1 VPENQAA
8 AAPRGERLVVVLQV
22 AGLALTGYLIVTVIC
37 VAFTGLGFI
46 VAPMVM
52 TGGLDTIW
60 GRE

>member
-1 VPENQAA
+1 MTQLKQDLRDGAVI
-8 AAPRGERLVVVLQV
+8 GFK
-22 AGLALTGYLIVTVIC
+22 LALTGYLIVTVIC